1 MCYIYYI
8 YIGGVFMG
16 GRRIDDRSSW
26 IGTAP
31 KGEAFPIGNKVKHYP
46 DSDGVG
52 HLDNYQD
59 TAEAVHSFQSANRSK
74 AMAHRQPD
82 NHRN

>member
-1 MCYIYYI
+1 
-8 YIGGVFMG
+8 MG

-26 IGTAP
+26 IGAGP
-31 KGEAFPIGNKVKHYP
+31 KGEAFPSGNKVKYFP
-46 DSDGVG
+46 DSEGVG

-59 TAEAVHSFQSANRSK
+59 TAEAVHSFQSAVRSK
-74 AMAHRQPD
+74 AMKVRQPD